1 MHKLSIS
8 HRKDTLRARL
18 LHRDA
23 EHAMDLILSIRR
35 ALPATVLDEV
45 IQTHFD
51 EEAEDEEGGEVER
64 NEIQEYDVK

>member
-1 MHKLSIS
+1 
-8 HRKDTLRARL
+8 
-18 LHRDA
+18 
-23 EHAMDLILSIRR
+23 MDLILSIRR

-64 NEIQEYDVK
+64 NEIEEYDVK